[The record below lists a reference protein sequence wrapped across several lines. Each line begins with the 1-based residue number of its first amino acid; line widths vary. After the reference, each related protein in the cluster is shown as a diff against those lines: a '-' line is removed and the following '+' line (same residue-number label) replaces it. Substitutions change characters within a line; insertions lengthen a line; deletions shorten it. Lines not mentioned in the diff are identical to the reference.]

1 MAVRG
6 DSVPIKKYKTKQHP
20 KGEYMPYPY
29 GPVQFPQAKKGGK
42 KKTVNINI
50 WDKA

>member
-1 MAVRG
+1 MAARG

-29 GPVQFPQAKKGGK
+29 GPAQFPQAKK
-42 KKTVNINI
+42 KTTNINI

>member
-1 MAVRG
+1 MAARG
-6 DSVPIKKYKTKQHP
+6 DSVPIKKYKTKKHP

-29 GPVQFPQAKKGGK
+29 GPAQFPQAKK
-42 KKTVNINI
+42 KTTNINI